1 MQATT
6 DPGRLSRK
14 KPESGVH
21 FPRESRDSSRSAR
34 LARRV
39 VESARGPSRRGPGAR
54 RRRRSLRDRLP
65 HLVGRQARGLSA
77 GDGARVRRPRRGGRT
92 PPGARGARRSCRRR
106 AHLALR
112 DGPRRPGWEPEPA
125 LASDLGAEATHAL
138 ADGSVE
144 AAARVFSGREGVDC
158 VIETAGTAEAVHHA
172 LMLVRP
178 GGRVVLTGLPH
189 EPTPVEFFF
198 VVRREVT
205 IVGSMIYQDEF
216 GEAMRLVADGTVKT
230 RPLVTHHFAL
240 DTISDAF
247 VAHAQPGSIKVTV
260 VI

>member
-1 MQATT
+1 M
-6 DPGRLSRK
+6 
-14 KPESGVH
+14 
-21 FPRESRDSSRSAR
+21 
-34 LARRV
+34 
-39 VESARGPSRRGPGAR
+39 
-54 RRRRSLRDRLP
+54 
-65 HLVGRQARGLSA
+65 
-77 GDGARVRRPRRGGRT
+77 
-92 PPGARGARRSCRRR
+92 
-106 AHLALR
+106 
-112 DGPRRPGWEPEPA
+112 
-125 LASDLGAEATHAL
+125 
-138 ADGSVE
+138 
-144 AAARVFSGREGVDC
+144 
-158 VIETAGTAEAVHHA
+158 IETAGTAEAVHHA

-216 GEAMRLVADGTVKT
+216 AEAMRLVADGTVKT

-240 DTISDAF
+240 ETISDAF